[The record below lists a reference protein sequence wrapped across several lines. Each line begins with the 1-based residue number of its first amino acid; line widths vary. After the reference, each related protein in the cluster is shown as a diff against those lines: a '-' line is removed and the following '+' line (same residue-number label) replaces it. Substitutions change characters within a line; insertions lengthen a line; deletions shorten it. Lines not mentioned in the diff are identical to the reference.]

1 MYAKWVNIGALADI
15 AHDDEWATREP
26 TYVNGVRGWYF
37 GFKCVPA
44 HNVEWETMW
53 APRLAENIQATYDG
67 GQYRRH
73 ILRSWL
79 DFHF

>member
-1 MYAKWVNIGALADI
+1 MNLGAFADLG
-15 AHDDEWATREP
+15 HDDEWSTREP
-26 TYVNGVRGWYF
+26 TFTNGVRGWYF

-53 APRLAENIQATYDG
+53 APNLKENFTYG
-67 GQYRRH
+67 SYSQVKRH

>member
-1 MYAKWVNIGALADI
+1 MNLGAHADLG
-15 AHDDEWATREP
+15 HDDEWSTREP
-26 TYVNGVRGWYF
+26 TFTGGIRGWYF

-44 HNVEWETMW
+44 HNVEWETLW
-53 APRLAENIQATYDG
+53 APHLKEQISWGTPTH
-67 GQYRRH
+67 RH